1 MFRAEKNCHPW
12 PLPANAGEQQP
23 TWATP
28 ENTEGFRGG
37 PSPHPALADYFRSL
51 LAGTNEPAFQR

>member
-1 MFRAEKNCHPW
+1 MAQAREGGRTTAH
-12 PLPANAGEQQP
+12 LGH
-23 TWATP
+23 P
-28 ENTEGFRGG
+28 ENAEGFRGG